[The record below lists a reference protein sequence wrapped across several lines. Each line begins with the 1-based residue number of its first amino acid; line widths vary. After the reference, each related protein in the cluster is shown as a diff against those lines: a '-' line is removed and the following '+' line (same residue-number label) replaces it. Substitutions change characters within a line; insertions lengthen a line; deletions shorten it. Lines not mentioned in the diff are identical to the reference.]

1 MEFKT
6 IQANFHGVDHNGA
19 HSREVCEILRT
30 VDPLFDVAFNY
41 DKAEYIIYYNGGF
54 FKTVPFD
61 DMTRKEIR
69 GIFDMWWL
77 NFHGDVFAEVDE
89 HNEKIKR
96 AKERKRDDMIH
107 EMAKDLRGA
116 ILKEI

>member
-1 MEFKT
+1 MDTSTTMKP
-6 IQANFHGVDHNGA
+6 IKGVDPNGA
-19 HSREVCEILRT
+19 HSREICGILRT
-30 VDPLFDVAFNY
+30 VDPLFDVAFNN

-69 GIFDMWWL
+69 DIWDMWWL
-77 NFHGDVFAEVDE
+77 NFHGDIVAEVDE
-89 HNEKIKR
+89 HNKKLDL
-96 AKERKRDDMIH
+96 AKERKREDMIH

-116 ILKEI
+116 ILKDM